1 MTSTLGFALLG
12 LLARGPRTGYEL
24 SRSLT
29 RPISLFWHARHSQ
42 VYPELAKLRDDG
54 LVSYEVIDGPGPRDT
69 KRYEATAAG
78 RDTLHRWLAEPA
90 VPEPARDQF
99 LLKVW
104 SVHLLDKDA
113 AVGMVEA
120 RRDGHAHQLA
130 AYRATATAME
140 EERGGAIDDPMT
152 PAFGEYAVLQRGVR
166 FEEMALAW
174 CEWLLTRLRR
184 GRRSAADGPRAR
196 RRGSRLD

>member
-42 VYPELAKLRDDG
+42 VYPELARLREDG
-54 LVSYEVIDGPGPRDT
+54 LVSYEVIAGPGPRDT

-78 RDTLHRWLAEPA
+78 LDALRRWLAEPA
-90 VPEPARDQF
+90 MPETGRDQF

-104 SVHLLDKDA
+104 SIHLLDQDA
-113 AVGMVEA
+113 SVAMVEA
-120 RRDGHAHQLA
+120 RRDAHARQLT

-140 EERGGAIDDPMT
+140 ERDAVDDPSAA
-152 PAFGEYAVLQRGVR
+152 AFGEYAVLERGIR

-174 CEWLLTRLRR
+174 CEWLLARLPGGR
-184 GRRSAADGPRAR
+184 GSAADGPRAEQ
-196 RRGSRLD
+196 RGSGLD